1 MTFALILCTS
11 SGLKLLQLLSE
22 DIRPWLGLKTSNLN
36 PSPNVWVDLE
46 REWFQFRLIETANL
60 ML

>member
-1 MTFALILCTS
+1 MTFALLLCTR
-11 SGLKLLQLLSE
+11 SGVKLLRLLSE
-22 DIRPWLGLKTSNLN
+22 DIRPWLWLKTSNLN